1 MHLMNRKRTIRVV
14 LNTVT
19 LETLAEASRLM
30 EKYELEGEIC
40 QVQVSRSRKAGAYHL
55 MQGQNPVNI
64 ISFDLLSG
72 DKN

>member
-1 MHLMNRKRTIRVV
+1 
-14 LNTVT
+14 
-19 LETLAEASRLM
+19 M

-40 QVQVSRSRKAGAYHL
+40 QVQVSRSRKVGAYHL